1 VITYRPFRNTD
12 PPLIVE
18 LWNAAFS
25 GPRVIPVQSSILLEY
40 FLFAK
45 PYFDPQGL
53 LLAVEDDRPVGMV
66 HVGFAPSADRRSL
79 DRTTGV
85 VALLGVVPSCR
96 GKGVGRQLLGLA
108 EEYLRLQGATA
119 ALAGCMAPD
128 NPFLFGLHGG
138 CNSAGMM
145 SSEEAARPFFEHHG
159 YTVARSCGVFQR
171 SLARLQLFD
180 DPRFDEIRGR
190 YDIIAT
196 PHRQAGW
203 WRECVLGPVETVE
216 YRLQDKQS
224 AEVVARTVL
233 WDMDTFAM
241 HWGLSC
247 VGLVDLTV
255 GQAHRRRGLAK
266 YLMENVFRHLRQRSF
281 HLLEAQADL
290 SCPAALGLMGLFEF
304 QQVEAGHCLR
314 KQLM

>member
-18 LWNAAFS
+18 LWNAAFN
-25 GPRVIPVQSSILLEY
+25 GQRVIPIQSPILLEY
-40 FLFAK
+40 FIFAK
-45 PYFDPQGL
+45 PYFDPRGL
-53 LLAVEDDRPVGMV
+53 LLAEEGGKLVGMV

-85 VALLGVVPSCR
+85 IALLGVAPSYR
-96 GKGVGRQLLGLA
+96 GKGLGRHLLGLG
-108 EEYLRLQGATA
+108 EEYLRQHGATA

-128 NPFLFGLHGG
+128 NPFLFGLYGG
-138 CNSAGMM
+138 CNSAGLM
-145 SSEEAARPFFEHHG
+145 SGEEAARPFFERRG
-159 YTVARSCGVFQR
+159 YAVGRSCGVFRR
-171 SLARLQLFD
+171 SLARLQLFE
-180 DPRFDEIRGR
+180 DPRFEEIRQR
-190 YDIIAT
+190 YDIIAA

-224 AEVVARTVL
+224 AEVPARTVL
-233 WDMDTFAM
+233 WDMDTFTM

-247 VGLVDLTV
+247 VGMIEFTV
-255 GQAHRRRGLAK
+255 EPAHRRRGLAK
-266 YLMENVFRHLRQRSF
+266 YLMENVFRHLRSRSF
-281 HLLEAQADL
+281 HLFEAQADL
-290 SCPAALGLMGLFEF
+290 NCQAALGLLGLFEF

-314 KQLM
+314 KQLT